1 MVWGEGV
8 LIKDYPPEAFTIKCL
23 DDSWAVLATEDG
35 QSRFVYNRLYKM
47 TKNPLLIT
55 VRFEAHLRSWMK
67 EISDLLQESE
77 QLRLETDDQG
87 PQDEIEYWKSRAA
100 RLTLLVEQMMGMP
113 CKLTLV
119 TLRAAKCKLLK
130 VLHKLSSQD
139 SLFLFRFG
147 TNLM

>member
-1 MVWGEGV
+1 
-8 LIKDYPPEAFTIKCL
+8 
-23 DDSWAVLATEDG
+23 
-35 QSRFVYNRLYKM
+35 
-47 TKNPLLIT
+47 
-55 VRFEAHLRSWMK
+55 MK

-130 VLHKLSSQD
+130 VLHKFSPHE
-139 SLFLFRFG
+139 SLFISRFG
-147 TNLM
+147 TILM